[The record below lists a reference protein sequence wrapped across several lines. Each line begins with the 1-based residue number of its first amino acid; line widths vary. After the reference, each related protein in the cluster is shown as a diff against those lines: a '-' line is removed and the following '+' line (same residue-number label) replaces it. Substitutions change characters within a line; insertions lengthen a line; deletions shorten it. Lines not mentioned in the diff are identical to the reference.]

1 MSPAIVPS
9 ALRRRI
15 YERAHGQCEY
25 CLIPEVVALVP
36 HEVDHIIAQKHAGPT
51 QADNLALACSLCNQR
66 KGTDLASIDPAS
78 GALTPLCNPRRD
90 RWREHFELHEALLI
104 GRTAVGRVTVRLL
117 QLNLPARVTERE
129 LLLRSGTLRI
139 PE

>member
-1 MSPAIVPS
+1 MKSITS
-9 ALRRRI
+9 LRGNTRAQPRRTTW
-15 YERAHGQCEY
+15 RW
-25 CLIPEVVALVP
+25 
-36 HEVDHIIAQKHAGPT
+36 
-51 QADNLALACSLCNQR
+51 LAAYASQH

-78 GALTPLCNPRRD
+78 GALTPLFNPRRD